1 MKINDSGRAGD
12 AAVDARLL
20 VIDDTPTIHDD
31 IRKVL
36 AVPTDPDLDDAAMA
50 LFGEPLTPRQ
60 MRFQIDSAFQ
70 SDEGLK
76 CVERACAEGRP
87 YAVAIVD
94 IRMPPGRDGVETIAR
109 LWKLDP
115 HIQIVLCSAYSDYSW
130 PAITRQ
136 LGQSDQLVILKK
148 PFDGI
153 EMLQLAHALTKR
165 WSRGV

>member
-1 MKINDSGRAGD
+1 MNNTDSGKTGD
-12 AAVDARLL
+12 SAVDARLL
-20 VIDDTPTIHDD
+20 VIDDTPAIHDD

-36 AVPTDPDLDDAAMA
+36 AVPTDPDLDDAALA

-70 SDEGLK
+70 GDEGVR

-94 IRMPPGRDGVETIAR
+94 IRMPPGRDGIETIAR
-109 LWKLDP
+109 LWKVDP
-115 HIQIVLCSAYSDYSW
+115 RIQIVLCSAYSDYSW
-130 PAITRQ
+130 RAITRQ

-153 EMLQLAHALTKR
+153 EVLQLAHALTKR
-165 WSRGV
+165 WSRSV